1 MLAELLGLAALE
13 ALDALGALFGVITL
27 VAALLGSTTI
37 TGGLSCANDG
47 LVMSGVLQANASS
60 KAICLCFGRNT
71 VSIMLFAFIFLFSTK
86 LLGFADF

>member
-1 MLAELLGLAALE
+1 LLAVFETTLAVMLGVVALE
-13 ALDALGALFGVITL
+13 AL
-27 VAALLGSTTI
+27 AALLGSTTI

-47 LVMSGVLQANASS
+47 LVIKGVLQASASS

-71 VSIMLFAFIFLFSTK
+71 ISIMLFAFICLFSTK